1 MEPVFRWWCK
11 HFHNQVFRPV
21 RGEYRCAECL
31 RTWPVQ
37 WGAEARPMPAVAPAV
52 RQAAFSKMASQAV
65 QQ

>member
-1 MEPVFRWWCK
+1 MEPIFRWICK
-11 HFHNQVFRPV
+11 HFHNEVFRPV

-37 WGAEARPMPAVAPAV
+37 WDAESRPSDVAVPAAASAFRKMVSQPA
-52 RQAAFSKMASQAV
+52 